1 MTPVPAPVVKGWRIV
16 ALVYEY
22 ERDDDVETPQVPSA
36 AKFGGGGMVI
46 GYSDGGKTM
55 TVKVRQTARE

>member
-1 MTPVPAPVVKGWRIV
+1 MTPSPTPVVKGWRFV

-22 ERDDDVETPQVPSA
+22 ERDASVETPAVPSA
-36 AKFGGGGMVI
+36 KRFGGGGMTVV
-46 GYSDGGKTM
+46 YSDGGKTM

>member
-1 MTPVPAPVVKGWRIV
+1 V

-22 ERDDDVETPQVPSA
+22 TRDASVETPAVPSA
-36 AKFGGGGMVI
+36 KRFGGGGMTVV
-46 GYSDGGKTM
+46 YSDGGKTM

>member
-1 MTPVPAPVVKGWRIV
+1 VTPSPAPVVKGWRFV

-22 ERDDDVETPQVPSA
+22 ERDDSVETPSVPSA
-36 AKFGGGGMVI
+36 KRFGGGGMTV

-55 TVKVRQTARE
+55 TVKVRHMARE